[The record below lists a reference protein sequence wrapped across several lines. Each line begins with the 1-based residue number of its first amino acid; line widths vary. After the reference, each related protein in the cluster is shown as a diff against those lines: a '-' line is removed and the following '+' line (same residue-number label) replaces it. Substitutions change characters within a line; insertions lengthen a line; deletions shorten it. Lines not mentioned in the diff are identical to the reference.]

1 MTIGSGPSDAGPAP
15 RISTAEPAGAAMQV
29 FLRGE
34 IDASCVE
41 ELRELFRHAVDGHR
55 SAVVDVRDATFMDGA
70 VLIVLVTANARFP
83 GGLWIRG
90 AAGLVRRLFV
100 VAGLDHLL
108 IS

>member
-1 MTIGSGPSDAGPAP
+1 MYFGNGPADSGAAP

-34 IDASCVE
+34 IDAACAE
-41 ELRELFRHAVDGHR
+41 ELRTLFRDALDQHR

-90 AAGLVRRLFV
+90 ATGLVRRVFV

>member
-1 MTIGSGPSDAGPAP
+1 MTIGSGSPGPGAAP
-15 RISTAEPAGAAMQV
+15 RISTEEPAGAAMQV

-34 IDASCVE
+34 IDASCAE
-41 ELRELFRHAVDGHR
+41 ELRTLFRGALCRHR
-55 SAVVDVRDATFMDGA
+55 TAVVDVRDATFMDGA
-70 VLIVLVTANARFP
+70 VLIVLVTAHARFP

-90 AAGLVRRLFV
+90 ATGLVRRVFG

>member
-1 MTIGSGPSDAGPAP
+1 MTLDSGPPDSGAAP
-15 RISTAEPAGAAMQV
+15 RITTAEPAGAAMQV

-34 IDASCVE
+34 IDASCAE
-41 ELRELFRHAVDGHR
+41 ELRELFRRSLAAHR

-90 AAGLVRRLFV
+90 ATGLVRRVFL

>member
-1 MTIGSGPSDAGPAP
+1 MTIASGPPDSGAAH

-34 IDASCVE
+34 IDASCAE
-41 ELRELFRHAVDGHR
+41 ELRGLFRDALSHHR
-55 SAVVDVRDATFMDGA
+55 SAVVDVRDASFMDGA

-90 AAGLVRRLFV
+90 ATGLVRRVFV